1 MTEAY
6 THVQSSTS
14 PAELPKW
21 FKSLRVESTT
31 KSQLKGLGVRAE
43 LSNDSDKKR

>member
-6 THVQSSTS
+6 THVQSSTN
-14 PAELPKW
+14 PAELPKL
-21 FKSLRVESTT
+21 FKSFRVESTT